1 MVIMGLNHALNYLY
15 LNTMASNLFVQRLYI
30 LTRDG
35 KVAYDECFHRGVN
48 IIRGDN
54 SSGKSTIT
62 HLLFYGL
69 GGTYVDFV
77 PQARLCQF
85 VYVEICISGCVLTLR
100 REIKLS
106 DDKRVETMVG
116 MCIYW
121 GGLNEALSGECESQ
135 YFGYKTTEK
144 VKSFSNILF
153 ELMGLPIV
161 IGDNNITMHQLLRL
175 MYIDQESPT
184 GSLFMFETFDSQITR
199 ETTAE
204 LLMGIYDSDLYTAK
218 LSLRD
223 MQKQLSS
230 INLDINAVKSALSL
244 AEECSS
250 TFLTSV
256 IDYKEQEILNISSI
270 IQSKRNGK
278 QVDTPKNY
286 VVIDYKN
293 KILRLRQKIKEYEDI
308 VDTIEN
314 EIEDS
319 ILFIKA
325 LKQRKAALNNSI
337 QLRTGLENLTL
348 EFCPE
353 CLTKLEDNVET
364 GYCRLCK
371 SPIDNTRGVQQ
382 AKRYDLEMSFQ
393 ITESELV
400 LEQNKR
406 ELLSSKST
414 LKSLKRDLKTQE
426 QLLQDQLENVRS
438 PQDEEI
444 DNLIFNK
451 GLLEGEIMQYRT
463 MLEKAIYYEEL
474 IQRKEELEKLIN
486 KTERFIKAKHNDIN
500 NKRSEVYDKIKEFGI
515 YFLRNDYKRQQEF
528 TNADDFFVDFSNNI
542 VYLSNKY
549 SKYSASS
556 NFYLKIAARFAL
568 FMSSLELPFM
578 RYPHFIFADNMEDKG
593 IEESRAQN
601 FQRVLINKL
610 SEYSDDDYQVIYTTS
625 YITEELDNSKYV
637 VGEKYSQGNKSLKN
651 V

>member
-1 MVIMGLNHALNYLY
+1 
-15 LNTMASNLFVQRLYI
+15 MASNLFVQRLYV

-35 KVAYDECFHRGVN
+35 KVAYDESFHRGVN

-69 GGTYVDFV
+69 GGSYVDFV
-77 PQARLCQF
+77 PQAKKCQF
-85 VYVEICISGCVLTLR
+85 VYVEICISECVLTLR

-106 DDKRVETMVG
+106 KDERVETMAG

-121 GGLNEALSGECESQ
+121 GGLNEALNGECESQ
-135 YFGYKTTEK
+135 YFGYKTTDK
-144 VKSFSNILF
+144 IKSFSNILF

-184 GSLFMFETFDSQITR
+184 GSLFMFETFDNQITR

-223 MQKQLSS
+223 MQKELIS
-230 INLDINAVKSALSL
+230 INLDINAVKSALSS

-250 TFLTSV
+250 AFLTSV
-256 IDYKEQEILNISSI
+256 IDYKEQEIIKLSGI
-270 IQSKRNGK
+270 IQHKRNGE
-278 QVDTPKNY
+278 QVVAPKNY

-293 KILRLRQKIKEYEDI
+293 KIIKLRQEIKEYEDI
-308 VDTIEN
+308 VDTIKN
-314 EIEDS
+314 EIEDT

-337 QLRTGLENLTL
+337 QLRSGLENLTI
-348 EFCPE
+348 EVCPE
-353 CLTKLEDNVET
+353 CLTKLDNNVVD

-371 SPIDNTRGVQQ
+371 SPIDNMRGIQQ

-393 ITESELV
+393 IRESELV
-400 LEQNKR
+400 LEQNNR
-406 ELLSSKST
+406 ELLSFTAT
-414 LKSLKRDLKTQE
+414 LKSLKRDLSTQE
-426 QLLQDQLENVRS
+426 QLLRDQLGNVRS

-444 DNLIFNK
+444 DNLIFSK

-474 IQRKEELEKLIN
+474 IQRRSELEISIKR
-486 KTERFIKAKHNDIN
+486 TERFITAKQNNIN
-500 NKRSEVYDKIKEFGI
+500 VKRNKVYDKMKEFGI
-515 YFLRNDYKRQQEF
+515 YFLQHDYERQQEF
-528 TNADDFFVDFSNNI
+528 TNADEFFVDFSNNI

-610 SEYSDDDYQVIYTTS
+610 SEYSDDEYQVIYTTS

>member
-1 MVIMGLNHALNYLY
+1 MVIMVLNHVLNYLY

-35 KVAYDECFHRGVN
+35 KIAYDESFHRGVN

-69 GGTYVDFV
+69 GGSYVDFV
-77 PQARLCQF
+77 PQAKKCQF
-85 VYVEICISGCVLTLR
+85 VYVEICISECVLTLR

-106 DDKRVETMVG
+106 NDERVETMAG

-121 GGLNEALSGECESQ
+121 GGLNEALNGESESHF
-135 YFGYKTTEK
+135 FGYKATDK
-144 VKSFSNILF
+144 NKSFSNILF
-153 ELMGLPIV
+153 ELMGFPIV

-184 GSLFMFETFDSQITR
+184 GSLFMFETFDNQITR

-223 MQKQLSS
+223 MQKQLMS
-230 INLDINAVKSALSL
+230 INLNINAVKSALSS

-250 TFLTSV
+250 AFLTSV
-256 IDYKEQEILNISSI
+256 IDYKEQEILKLSSI
-270 IQSKRNGK
+270 IQSKRNGE
-278 QVDTPKNY
+278 QVDAPKNY
-286 VVIDYKN
+286 AVIDYKN
-293 KILRLRQKIKEYEDI
+293 KIHKLRQKIKEHEDI
-308 VDTIEN
+308 VDTIKN

-325 LKQRKAALNNSI
+325 LKQRKSALNNSI
-337 QLRTGLENLTL
+337 LLRTGLENLTI
-348 EFCPE
+348 EVCPE
-353 CLTKLEDNVET
+353 CLTKLDNNVEA

-371 SPIDNTRGVQQ
+371 SPIDNTKGIQQ

-393 ITESELV
+393 ISESELV
-400 LEQNKR
+400 LEQNNKELLSYKATLKRLKR
-406 ELLSSKST
+406 EL
-414 LKSLKRDLKTQE
+414 RTQE

-438 PQDEEI
+438 SQDEEI
-444 DNLIFNK
+444 DNLIFSK

-474 IQRKEELEKLIN
+474 IQHRAELEMSITR
-486 KTERFIKAKHNDIN
+486 TERFINAKQNNIN
-500 NKRSEVYDKIKEFGI
+500 IRRNKVYDKIKEFGI
-515 YFLRNDYKRQQEF
+515 YFLQHDYERQQEF
-528 TNADDFFVDFSNNI
+528 TNADEFFVDFSNNI

>member
-1 MVIMGLNHALNYLY
+1 MVIMVLNHVLNYLY
-15 LNTMASNLFVQRLYI
+15 LNTMAANLFVQRLYI

-35 KVAYDECFHRGVN
+35 KVAYDESFHRGVN

-69 GGTYVDFV
+69 GGSYVDFV
-77 PQARLCQF
+77 PQAKKCQF
-85 VYVEICISGCVLTLR
+85 VYVEICISECVLTLR

-106 DDKRVETMVG
+106 KDERVETMAG

-121 GGLNEALSGECESQ
+121 GGLNEALNGECEFQ
-135 YFGYKTTEK
+135 YFGYKTTDK
-144 VKSFSNILF
+144 IKSFSNILF

-184 GSLFMFETFDSQITR
+184 GSLFMFETFDNQITR

-223 MQKQLSS
+223 MQKELTS
-230 INLDINAVKSALSL
+230 INIDINAVKSALSS

-250 TFLTSV
+250 AFLTSV
-256 IDYKEQEILNISSI
+256 IDYKEQEILKLSGI
-270 IQSKRNGK
+270 IQHKRNGE
-278 QVDTPKNY
+278 QVDAPKNY

-293 KILRLRQKIKEYEDI
+293 KILKLRQEIKKYEDI
-308 VDTIEN
+308 VDTIKN

-325 LKQRKAALNNSI
+325 LKQRKVALNNSI
-337 QLRTGLENLTL
+337 QLRTGLENLTI
-348 EFCPE
+348 EVCPE
-353 CLTKLEDNVET
+353 CLTKLDNNVEA

-371 SPIDNTRGVQQ
+371 SPIDNTRGIQQ

-393 ITESELV
+393 IRESELV
-400 LEQNKR
+400 LEQNNR
-406 ELLSSKST
+406 ELLSYTAT
-414 LKSLKRDLKTQE
+414 LKRLKRDLRTQE
-426 QLLQDQLENVRS
+426 QLLRDQLGNVRS

-444 DNLIFNK
+444 DNLIFSK

-474 IQRKEELEKLIN
+474 IQRRAELEISIK
-486 KTERFIKAKHNDIN
+486 KTERFITAKQNNINDRRN
-500 NKRSEVYDKIKEFGI
+500 EVYDKIKEFGI
-515 YFLRNDYKRQQEF
+515 YFLQHDYERQQEF
-528 TNADDFFVDFSNNI
+528 TNADEFFVDFSNNI

-610 SEYSDDDYQVIYTTS
+610 AEYPDDDYQVIYTTS
-625 YITEELDNSKYV
+625 YITDELDNSEYV
-637 VGEKYSQGNKSLKN
+637 VGDKYSQGNKSLKN

>member
-1 MVIMGLNHALNYLY
+1 
-15 LNTMASNLFVQRLYI
+15 MASNLFIQRLYI

-35 KVAYDECFHRGVN
+35 KVAYDESFHRGVN

-69 GGTYVDFV
+69 GGSYVDFV
-77 PQARLCQF
+77 PLAKKCQF
-85 VYVEICISGCVLTLR
+85 VYVEICISECVLTLR

-106 DDKRVETMVG
+106 NDERVETMAG

-121 GGLNEALSGECESQ
+121 GGLNEALNGECDSQ
-135 YFGYKTTEK
+135 FFGYKTTDK
-144 VKSFSNILF
+144 NKSFSNVLF

-184 GSLFMFETFDSQITR
+184 GSLFMFETFDNQITR

-223 MQKQLSS
+223 MQKQLTS
-230 INLDINAVKSALSL
+230 ISLDINAVKSALSS

-250 TFLTSV
+250 AFLTSV
-256 IDYKEQEILNISSI
+256 IDYKEQEILKLSRI
-270 IQSKRNGK
+270 IQSKRNGE
-278 QVDTPKNY
+278 QVDAPKNY
-286 VVIDYKN
+286 VVIDYKT
-293 KILRLRQKIKEYEDI
+293 KILRLRQEIKEYEDI
-308 VDTIEN
+308 VDTIKN

-325 LKQRKAALNNSI
+325 LKQRKSALNNSI
-337 QLRTGLENLTL
+337 QLRTGLENLTI
-348 EFCPE
+348 EVCPE
-353 CLTKLEDNVET
+353 CLTKLDNNVEA

-371 SPIDNTRGVQQ
+371 SPIDNTKGIQQ

-393 ITESELV
+393 ISESELV
-400 LEQNKR
+400 LEQNNR
-406 ELLSSKST
+406 ELLSHKAT
-414 LKSLKRDLKTQE
+414 LKRLKRDLRTQE

-438 PQDEEI
+438 SQDEEI
-444 DNLIFNK
+444 DNLIFSK

-474 IQRKEELEKLIN
+474 IQRRAELEISIKR
-486 KTERFIKAKHNDIN
+486 TERFINAKQNNIN
-500 NKRSEVYDKIKEFGI
+500 VRRNEVYDKIKEFGI
-515 YFLRNDYKRQQEF
+515 YFLQHDYERQQEF
-528 TNADDFFVDFSNNI
+528 TNADEFFVDFSNNI

-601 FQRVLINKL
+601 FQRVLI
-610 SEYSDDDYQVIYTTS
+610 
-625 YITEELDNSKYV
+625 SK
-637 VGEKYSQGNKSLKN
+637 Q
-651 V
+651 

>member
-1 MVIMGLNHALNYLY
+1 
-15 LNTMASNLFVQRLYI
+15 MASNLFVQRLYV

-35 KVAYDECFHRGVN
+35 KVAYDESFHRGVN

-69 GGTYVDFV
+69 GGSYVDFV
-77 PQARLCQF
+77 PQAKKCQF
-85 VYVEICISGCVLTLR
+85 VYVEICISECVLTLR

-106 DDKRVETMVG
+106 KDERVETMAG

-121 GGLNEALSGECESQ
+121 GGLNEALNGECESQ
-135 YFGYKTTEK
+135 YFGYKTTDK
-144 VKSFSNILF
+144 IKSFSNILF

-184 GSLFMFETFDSQITR
+184 GSLFMFETFDNQITR

-223 MQKQLSS
+223 MQKELIS
-230 INLDINAVKSALSL
+230 INLDINAVKSALSS

-250 TFLTSV
+250 AFLTSV
-256 IDYKEQEILNISSI
+256 IDYKEQEIIKLSGI
-270 IQSKRNGK
+270 IQHKRNGE
-278 QVDTPKNY
+278 QVVAPKNY

-293 KILRLRQKIKEYEDI
+293 KIIKLRQEIKEYEDI
-308 VDTIEN
+308 VDTIKN
-314 EIEDS
+314 EIEDT

-337 QLRTGLENLTL
+337 QLRSGLENLTI
-348 EFCPE
+348 EVCPE
-353 CLTKLEDNVET
+353 CLTKLDNNVVD

-371 SPIDNTRGVQQ
+371 SPIDNMRGIQQ

-393 ITESELV
+393 IRESELV
-400 LEQNKR
+400 LEQNNR
-406 ELLSSKST
+406 ELLSFTAT
-414 LKSLKRDLKTQE
+414 LKSLKRDLSTQE
-426 QLLQDQLENVRS
+426 QLLRDQLGNVRS

-444 DNLIFNK
+444 DNLIFSK

-474 IQRKEELEKLIN
+474 IQRRSELEISIKR
-486 KTERFIKAKHNDIN
+486 TERFITAKQNNIN
-500 NKRSEVYDKIKEFGI
+500 VRRNKVYDKMKEFGI
-515 YFLRNDYKRQQEF
+515 YFLQHDYERQQEF
-528 TNADDFFVDFSNNI
+528 TNADEFFVDFSNNI

-610 SEYSDDDYQVIYTTS
+610 SEYSDDEYQVIYTTS

>member
-1 MVIMGLNHALNYLY
+1 
-15 LNTMASNLFVQRLYI
+15 MASNLFIQRLYI

-35 KVAYDECFHRGVN
+35 KVAYDESFHRGVN

-69 GGTYVDFV
+69 GGSYVDFV
-77 PQARLCQF
+77 PQAKKCQF
-85 VYVEICISGCVLTLR
+85 VYVEICISECVLTLR

-106 DDKRVETMVG
+106 NDERVETMAG

-121 GGLNEALSGECESQ
+121 GGLNEALNGECDSQ
-135 YFGYKTTEK
+135 FFGYKTTDK
-144 VKSFSNILF
+144 NKSFSNVLF

-184 GSLFMFETFDSQITR
+184 GSLFMFETFDNQITR

-223 MQKQLSS
+223 MQKQLTS
-230 INLDINAVKSALSL
+230 ISLDINAVKSALSS

-250 TFLTSV
+250 AFLTSV
-256 IDYKEQEILNISSI
+256 IDYKEQEILKLSRI
-270 IQSKRNGK
+270 IQSKRNGE
-278 QVDTPKNY
+278 QVDAPKNY
-286 VVIDYKN
+286 VVIDYKT
-293 KILRLRQKIKEYEDI
+293 KILRLRQEIKEYEDI
-308 VDTIEN
+308 VDTIKN

-325 LKQRKAALNNSI
+325 LKQRKSALNNSI
-337 QLRTGLENLTL
+337 QLRTGLENLTI
-348 EFCPE
+348 EVCPE
-353 CLTKLEDNVET
+353 CLTKLDNNVEA

-371 SPIDNTRGVQQ
+371 SPIDNTKGIQQ

-393 ITESELV
+393 ISESEFV
-400 LEQNKR
+400 LEQNNR
-406 ELLSSKST
+406 ELLSHKAT
-414 LKSLKRDLKTQE
+414 LKRLKRDLRTQE

-438 PQDEEI
+438 SQDEEI
-444 DNLIFNK
+444 DNLIFSK

-474 IQRKEELEKLIN
+474 IQRRAELEISIKR
-486 KTERFIKAKHNDIN
+486 TERFINAKQNNIN
-500 NKRSEVYDKIKEFGI
+500 VRRNEVYDKIKEFGI
-515 YFLRNDYKRQQEF
+515 YFLQHDYERQQEF
-528 TNADDFFVDFSNNI
+528 TNADEFFVDFSNNI

-601 FQRVLINKL
+601 FQRVLISKL
-610 SEYSDDDYQVIYTTS
+610 SEYSDDEYQVIYTTS